1 MVIVDQVKLKFNQ
14 PQLRYITAKG
24 KKEGVSIWGRGTGKS
39 TIISWDIHE
48 IVQTMPRSC
57 WVIVGSTY
65 KQVLTRTL
73 PSTVA
78 GLEALGYKLNRD
90 YYVGRRPPPSL
101 RWDRPL
107 QGPLE
112 YDHFIIF
119 ANGTGFH
126 LVSLDAG
133 GSASRGLNVDGFLG
147 DEALLFDKQKLDAD
161 LSATNRGNGQYFGKN
176 PKHHGVFLFSSM
188 PWGDQGR
195 WLLDKSKYYEDEGID
210 LVQRQNELIEA
221 QVRFIDA
228 TSDEE
233 RLHIWREQVVKL
245 MQDIRYFPS
254 KAQKGTFYSE
264 ANALDNIQNLGL
276 QYLKDQRQFMTDFTF
291 MIEIMNRR
299 PTTVDGGFYPMLNQA
314 VHVQECAN
322 DDYILGLEY
331 NLKKL
336 STPDS
341 RMDSDCR
348 SHLPLR
354 VAVDWGGKISVLTV
368 GQIHEDVREYR
379 ILKGMYVK
387 HPKMVA
393 DLASDFCEYYAYQLR
408 KEVVFL
414 EDAEW
419 GNNRNPNSPWTLN
432 ETFIKV
438 LQARGWRVVRANLGR
453 VPGHPTRYLVGQQ
466 VLAEKMHPKILRV
479 RFNKVNTKDAVQA
492 MLFAP
497 VSQDSKGNIS
507 KVKSSERKESFPQEH
522 ATHFTDTIDLHLLSI
537 GTDVVSTMP
546 NFSNVI
552 IMSR

>member
-1 MVIVDQVKLKFNQ
+1 VVIVDQVQLTFNQ

-24 KKEGVSIWGRGTGKS
+24 KKEGTSIWGRGTGKS
-39 TIISWDIHE
+39 TVIAWDMHE

-78 GLEALGYKLNRD
+78 GLEALGYKLDRD
-90 YYVGRRPPPSL
+90 FYVGRRPPPSL

-107 QGPLE
+107 QGPLS

-119 ANGTGFH
+119 KNGTGFH

-133 GSASRGLNVDGFLG
+133 GSASRGLNVDGFIG
-147 DEALLFDKQKLDAD
+147 DEGLLFNKEKLDAD

-176 PKHHGVFLFSSM
+176 PKHHGVFIFSSM

-195 WLLDKSKYYEDEGID
+195 WLLEKSKYYENDGVD
-210 LVQRQNELIEA
+210 LVERQNELIEA

-228 TSDEE
+228 QTDEE

-245 MQDIRYFPS
+245 MQAIRYYPS
-254 KAQKGTFYSE
+254 AAHKGSFYSE
-264 ANALDNIQNLGL
+264 ANAFDNIQNLGL
-276 QYLKDQRQFMTDFTF
+276 QYLLDQRQFMTDFTF

-299 PTTVDGGFYPMLNQA
+299 PTTVKGGFYPQLNQA
-314 VHVQECAN
+314 RHVVECAN
-322 DDYILGLEY
+322 DDYILGLEF

-336 STPDS
+336 SSPDS

-348 SHLPLR
+348 SHLPI
-354 VAVDWGGKISVLTV
+354 VGAVDWGGKISVLLL
-368 GQIHEDVREYR
+368 GQKHEDVRTYR

-387 HPKMVA
+387 HPKLVS
-393 DLASDFCEYYAYQLR
+393 DLANDFCDYYQYHLR
-408 KEVVFL
+408 KELIFL

-432 ETFIKV
+432 ETFIRV
-438 LQARGWRVVRANLGR
+438 LQSRGWRVTRASLGR
-453 VPGHPTRYLVGQQ
+453 VPGHPTRYVVGQEI
-466 VLAEKMHPKILRV
+466 LAEKQFPKVLCM
-479 RFNKVNTKDAVQA
+479 RFNKVNTKDVVQA
-492 MLFAP
+492 MLLAP
-497 VSQDSKGNIS
+497 VSQDPKGNIT
-507 KVKSSERKESFPQEH
+507 KVKTSERKEDFPQEH
-522 ATHFTDTIDLHLLSI
+522 ATHFTDVVDLHMI
-537 GTDVVSTMP
+537 YVGTDVVSVTTDWA
-546 NFSNVI
+546 NALVV
-552 IMSR
+552 